1 MPLGRKWSLIGRVWG
16 NTSYMDER
24 EKGSVVDDDDGSDAI
39 RDVHDDKSVW
49 TNSIR
54 FWRSG

>member
-1 MPLGRKWSLIGRVWG
+1 
-16 NTSYMDER
+16 MDER

-54 FWRSG
+54 FGGAGRIKVYKTYVRSGQLVR

>member
-1 MPLGRKWSLIGRVWG
+1 
-16 NTSYMDER
+16 MDER

-49 TNSIR
+49 TNSIK